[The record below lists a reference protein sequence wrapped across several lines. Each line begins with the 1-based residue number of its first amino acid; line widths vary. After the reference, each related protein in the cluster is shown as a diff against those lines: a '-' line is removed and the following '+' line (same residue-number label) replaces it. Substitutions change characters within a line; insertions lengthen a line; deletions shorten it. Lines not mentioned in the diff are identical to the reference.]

1 MTPADDPVPTA
12 LDETTVR
19 VLLGRHWALDPAR
32 VAPLGGGMNS
42 ETWEVATPEGRWVV
56 KAVVPRDTRGFEA
69 GLHAASALEAAG
81 VPAGAPRPTTD
92 GALAVRLPAATV
104 ALLRW
109 VDGRELD
116 GSGDD
121 PTAIGTTLAKAHRV
135 LAATHVPDAPP
146 FDWIDLRAGHLDA
159 EPWVRP
165 AVSAVLDEWA
175 GARHRVTTWGFLH
188 GDPAPEAFRQD
199 TTGTCGLIDWA
210 GGVHGPCLYDVAS
223 AAMYLGPDD
232 SPAMVDAYRRHGV
245 VGDRE
250 LDELPTLLRL
260 RFAVQA
266 DYFARRVHESDLT
279 GIAGDEGNRKGLADA
294 RRLLGA

>member
-1 MTPADDPVPTA
+1 MAPADDPVPTA
-12 LDETTVR
+12 LDESQVR
-19 VLLGRHWALDPAR
+19 DLLRRHWAIHPTR
-32 VAPLGGGMNS
+32 VDALGGGMNS
-42 ETWEVATPEGRWVV
+42 ETWDLATPEGRLVL

-69 GLHAASALEAAG
+69 GLHAASALEAG
-81 VPAGAPRPTTD
+81 GIPAGAPRPTTD
-92 GALAVRLPAATV
+92 GAPSVRLPAATV

-116 GSGDD
+116 GGGDD
-121 PTAIGTTLAKAHRV
+121 PTVIGTTLARAHRV
-135 LAATHVPDAPP
+135 LASTHVPDAPS
-146 FDWIDLRAGHLDA
+146 FDWIDVRADHLDV

-165 AVSAVLDEWA
+165 AVAAVLDEWA
-175 GARHRVTTWGFLH
+175 AARPRVTTWGFLH
-188 GDPAPEAFRQD
+188 GDPAPEAFLQD

-210 GGVHGPCLYDVAS
+210 GGVDGPCLYDVAS

-232 SPAMVDAYRRHGV
+232 APAMVDAYREHGA

-266 DYFARRVHESDLT
+266 DYFARRLHENDLT
-279 GIAGDEGNRKGLADA
+279 GIDGDEGNRKGLDDA